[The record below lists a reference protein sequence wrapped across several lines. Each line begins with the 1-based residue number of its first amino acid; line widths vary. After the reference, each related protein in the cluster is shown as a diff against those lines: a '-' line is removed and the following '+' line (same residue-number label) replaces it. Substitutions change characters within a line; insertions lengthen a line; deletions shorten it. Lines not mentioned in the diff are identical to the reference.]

1 MTALSVNLNKAA
13 LLRNARAGNI
23 PDLAD
28 LCRLCLEAG
37 ADGITVHPRPDQ
49 RHIRADDVAPLS
61 AVVAGHGGGREF
73 NMEGNPLSPPR
84 AGWPG
89 FLQLAEAARPAQC
102 TLVPDDDG
110 QATSDHGWDLAR
122 DGARLRPLI
131 AGLRAAGARV
141 SLFVD
146 ADPGAAER
154 AFDAGAERVEIYTG
168 PYAAACARG
177 EGVDAALELI
187 RQTAQCAARHGLGVN
202 AGHDLNLDNLPR
214 LARAVPQLAEV
225 SIGHALT
232 ADALRLGLGEAIK
245 QYKAA
250 LAAGGGQ

>member
-49 RHIRADDVAPLS
+49 RHVRADDVAPLS

-154 AFDAGAERVEIYTG
+154 ACDAGAERVEIYTG

>member
-13 LLRNARAGNI
+13 LLRNARPGNI
-23 PDLAD
+23 PDLAS
-28 LCRLCLEAG
+28 LGRLCLEAG
-37 ADGITVHPRPDQ
+37 AAGITVHPRPDQ
-49 RHIRADDVAPLS
+49 RHIRAADVAPLS

-73 NMEGNPLSPPR
+73 NLEGNPLSPPR

-89 FLQLAEAARPAQC
+89 FLRLAEAVRPAQC

-122 DGARLRPLI
+122 DGAKLRPLI
-131 AGLRAAGARV
+131 AQLRAAGARV

-146 ADPGAAER
+146 ADPAAAGR
-154 AFDAGAERVEIYTG
+154 AFDAGAERIEIYTG
-168 PYAAACARG
+168 PYAAACAKG

-187 RQTAQCAARHGLGVN
+187 RQTAQCAAGHGLGVN

-214 LARAVPQLAEV
+214 LAQAVPGLAEV
-225 SIGHALT
+225 SIGQALT
-232 ADALRLGLGEAIK
+232 ADALRLGFAEAIK
-245 QYKAA
+245 RYRAA
-250 LAAGGGQ
+250 LTAGGEK